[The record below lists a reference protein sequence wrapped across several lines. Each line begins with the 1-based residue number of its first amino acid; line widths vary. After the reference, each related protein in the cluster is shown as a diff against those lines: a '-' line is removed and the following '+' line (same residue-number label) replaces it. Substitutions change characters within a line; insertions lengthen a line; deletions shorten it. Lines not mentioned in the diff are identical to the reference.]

1 MFSNFSHSF
10 LGVSDL
16 RIEDDIHHQVDGC
29 VWGAGGVCAL
39 LPVTGGRVP
48 LPAGLWLGREL
59 LHGHHR
65 CDEKVLELKV
75 FMKHIMFIL
84 K

>member
-1 MFSNFSHSF
+1 MCVSSKFFPSFS
-10 LGVSDL
+10 GVRHL
-16 RIEDDIHHQVDGC
+16 RVENDVHHQVDGG
-29 VWGAGGVCAL
+29 VRGAGGVCSL

-65 CDEKVLELKV
+65 CYEKVL
-75 FMKHIMFIL
+75 HYDTR
-84 K
+84 